1 MKLIHH
7 ILLLSTTAR
16 FTDWAEVD
24 FSPFHVRSDGCQWI
38 NKAYA
43 KSVGGHSIGTGQI
56 GMSREIARFLERN
69 EA

>member
-1 MKLIHH
+1 MKLVHH

-24 FSPFHVRSDGCQWI
+24 FSPFHERSDGCRWI

-43 KSVGGHSIGTGQI
+43 KSVGRRLIGTGQI
-56 GMSREIARFLERN
+56 GMTEEIARFLERN
-69 EA
+69 EP